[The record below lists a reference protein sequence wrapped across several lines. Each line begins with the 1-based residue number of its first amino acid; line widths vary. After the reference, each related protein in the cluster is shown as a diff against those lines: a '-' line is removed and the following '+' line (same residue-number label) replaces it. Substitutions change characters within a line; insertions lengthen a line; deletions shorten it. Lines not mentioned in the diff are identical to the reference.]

1 MSPQLQTILTLC
13 VGFATGVLSG
23 MFGVGGAVV
32 STPAIR
38 ALGATAFE
46 SIASTLPSIFPS
58 AVSGSV
64 RYGREGLISPRVVV
78 WVSITGI
85 FAAVGGALL
94 VGVVPGQGHLLMII
108 TAGLVAFTAFRMGQ
122 PVLRTPELAPAEL
135 ADPVGDL
142 TEPVDT
148 FAASTHEGEA
158 VRAEWWRLAIIGVG
172 AGGLSG
178 LLGLGGGLILVPA
191 FVGWVRLGVKQS
203 LGTSL
208 ACVGVLALP
217 STITHTLLGN
227 IDWAF
232 AIPLSI
238 GVIPGA
244 QLGAHLAI
252 RSSDRALRLSVAVV
266 LGVIAIIYAAG
277 EIAALVR

>member
-1 MSPQLQTILTLC
+1 LQTFLTLC
-13 VGFATGVLSG
+13 VGFVTGVLSG

-46 SIASTLPSIFPS
+46 SVASTLPSIFPS

-64 RYGREGLISPRVVV
+64 RYGREGLISSRIVV

-108 TAGLVAFTAFRMGQ
+108 TAGLIAFTAFRMGRPALQ
-122 PVLRTPELAPAEL
+122 TAELAPADL
-135 ADPVGDL
+135 VDPVGDL
-142 TEPVDT
+142 VEPVEDVT
-148 FAASTHEGEA
+148 SPHEGEA

-172 AGGLSG
+172 AGALSG
-178 LLGLGGGLILVPA
+178 LLGLGGGIILVPA
-191 FVGWVRLGVKQS
+191 FVTWVRLGLKQS

-227 IDWAF
+227 INWAF

-252 RSSDRALRLSVAVV
+252 RSSDRTLRLLVAAV
-266 LGVIAIIYAAG
+266 LGLIAIVYAAS

>member
-1 MSPQLQTILTLC
+1 MSGTWQWILTLA
-13 VGFATGVLSG
+13 VGFVTGVLSG

-46 SIASTLPSIFPS
+46 SVASTLPSIFPS
-58 AVSGSV
+58 AVSGSL
-64 RYGREGLISPRVVV
+64 RYGREGLISARIVV
-78 WVSITGI
+78 WVSATGV

-94 VGVVPGQGHLLMII
+94 VGVVPGQGHLLMIM
-108 TAGLVAFTAFRMGQ
+108 TAGLIAFTAFRMGR
-122 PVLRTPELAPAEL
+122 PALRTPELAPAEL
-135 ADPVGDL
+135 VDPVGDL
-142 TEPVDT
+142 ADPVDD
-148 FAASTHEGEA
+148 FASAPAGAPTRS
-158 VRAEWWRLAIIGVG
+158 EWWRLAIIGVA

-191 FVGWVRLGVKQS
+191 FVGWVRLGLKQS

-266 LGVIAIIYAAG
+266 LGVIAVVYGAS

>member
-1 MSPQLQTILTLC
+1 LSGPWQTILTLA
-13 VGFATGVLSG
+13 VGFVTGVLSG

-38 ALGATAFE
+38 ALGATPLE
-46 SIASTLPSIFPS
+46 SIGSTLPSILPS
-58 AVSGSV
+58 SLSGSL
-64 RYGREGLISPRVVV
+64 RYGREGLISARIVV
-78 WVSITGI
+78 WVSATGV

-94 VGVVPGQGHLLMII
+94 VGLIPGEGHLLMIA
-108 TAGLVAFTAFRMGQ
+108 TAGLVAFTAFRMGRPALQ
-122 PVLRTPELAPAEL
+122 SPTLAPAEL
-135 ADPVGDL
+135 VDPVGDL
-142 TEPVDT
+142 AEPIDD
-148 FAASTHEGEA
+148 FAADRGGGPP
-158 VRAEWWRLAIIGVG
+158 RMEWWRLAIIGVG

-178 LLGLGGGLILVPA
+178 LLGLGGGLIMVPA
-191 FVGWVRLGVKQS
+191 FVGWVRLRIKPA

-208 ACVGVLALP
+208 ACVGVLAIP
-217 STITHTLLGN
+217 STIAHTLLGN

-266 LGVIAIIYAAG
+266 LGIIAVVYAAG

>member
-1 MSPQLQTILTLC
+1 VSLPLQTFLTLC
-13 VGFATGVLSG
+13 VGFVTGVLSG

-46 SIASTLPSIFPS
+46 SVASTLPSIFPS
-58 AVSGSV
+58 AVSGSI
-64 RYGREGLISPRVVV
+64 RYGREGLISSRIVV
-78 WVSITGI
+78 WVSFAGI

-94 VGVVPGQGHLLMII
+94 VGVVPGEGHVLMIV
-108 TAGLVAFTAFRMGQ
+108 TAGLIAFTAFRMGR
-122 PVLRTPELAPAEL
+122 PAPREPELAPTEL
-135 ADPVGDL
+135 VDPVGDL
-142 TEPVDT
+142 VEPVDG
-148 FAASTHEGEA
+148 FASRDDGVA
-158 VRAEWWRLAIIGVG
+158 VRAEWWRLAIIGIA

-191 FVGWVRLGVKQS
+191 FAAWVRLGLKQS

-208 ACVGVLALP
+208 ACVGVLAIP

-252 RSSDRALRLSVAVV
+252 RSSDRTLRRLVATV
-266 LGVIAIIYAAG
+266 LGLIAIVYATT
-277 EIAALVR
+277 EIVALVR

>member
-1 MSPQLQTILTLC
+1 MSLPLQTFLTLC
-13 VGFATGVLSG
+13 VGFVTGVLSG

-38 ALGATAFE
+38 ALGASAFE
-46 SIASTLPSIFPS
+46 SVASTLPSIFPS

-64 RYGREGLISPRVVV
+64 RYGRERLISWRVVV
-78 WVSITGI
+78 WVSMAGI

-108 TAGLVAFTAFRMGQ
+108 TAGLIAFTAFRMGR
-122 PVLRTPELAPAEL
+122 PALHTPDLAPADL
-135 ADPVGDL
+135 VDPVGDL
-142 TEPVDT
+142 VEPVD
-148 FAASTHEGEA
+148 AVASADEGEA
-158 VRAEWWRLAIIGVG
+158 VRTEWWRLAIIGIG

-191 FVGWVRLGVKQS
+191 FVSWVRLGLKQA

-208 ACVGVLALP
+208 ACVGVLAIP

-227 IDWAF
+227 INWTY

-244 QLGAHLAI
+244 QIGAHLAI
-252 RSSDRALRLSVAVV
+252 RASDRTLRLLVATVLGLIAVV
-266 LGVIAIIYAAG
+266 YATT

>member
-1 MSPQLQTILTLC
+1 MSLPLQTFLTLC
-13 VGFATGVLSG
+13 VGFVTGVLSG

-38 ALGATAFE
+38 ALGASAFE
-46 SIASTLPSIFPS
+46 SVASTLPSIFPS

-64 RYGREGLISPRVVV
+64 RYGREGLISWRVVV
-78 WVSITGI
+78 WVSMAGI

-108 TAGLVAFTAFRMGQ
+108 TAGLIAFTAFRMGRPALQ
-122 PVLRTPELAPAEL
+122 TPDLAPADL
-135 ADPVGDL
+135 VDPVGDL
-142 TEPVDT
+142 VEPVD
-148 FAASTHEGEA
+148 AVASPDEAA
-158 VRAEWWRLAIIGVG
+158 VRTEWWRLAIVGIG

-191 FVGWVRLGVKQS
+191 FVSWVRLGLKQS

-208 ACVGVLALP
+208 ACVGVLAIP

-227 IDWAF
+227 INWTY

-244 QLGAHLAI
+244 QIGAHLAI
-252 RSSDRALRLSVAVV
+252 RSSDRTLRLLVAGV
-266 LGVIAIIYAAG
+266 LGLIAIVYAVT
-277 EIAALVR
+277 EIAALAR